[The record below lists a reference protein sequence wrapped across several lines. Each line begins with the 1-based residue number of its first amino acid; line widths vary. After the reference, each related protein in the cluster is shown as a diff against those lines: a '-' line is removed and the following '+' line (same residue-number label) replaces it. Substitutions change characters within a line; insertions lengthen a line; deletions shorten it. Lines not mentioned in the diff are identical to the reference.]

1 MKIGIDIDGIILD
14 FERTMRTYAELYD
27 LLILRKNGVSNPD
40 EFDYLDRYDW
50 TKEEKKKFIDDY
62 LVYARV
68 NSTPLIP
75 LIREML
81 ELLEVEGYTFD
92 FITAVGLLKEE
103 SKNAVVEVFKR
114 NDLPT
119 ENIHWGVKD
128 KVLKCQQL
136 GIDVMV
142 EDKPSTCK
150 LLRNDNIKTLY
161 FRDKGNEK
169 IEENQYLKEI
179 SNVGEICRY
188 IFSINGLKNSS
199 EIYQK
204 ILLKNRKKD
213 L

>member
-1 MKIGIDIDGIILD
+1 MKIGIDIDGIVLD

-27 LLILRKNGVSNPD
+27 LLILRKNGVVKPD

-50 TKEEKKKFIDDY
+50 TREEEKRFIDDF

-75 LIREML
+75 LVREML
-81 ELLEVEGYTFD
+81 ELLEVEGHTFE

-114 NDLPT
+114 NNLPI

-128 KVLKCQQL
+128 KVLMCKQL
-136 GIDVMV
+136 GIDIMI
-142 EDKPSTCK
+142 EDKPSTCND
-150 LLRNDNIKTLY
+150 LRNNNIKTLY
-161 FRDKGNEK
+161 FRDKDNEK
-169 IEENQYLKEI
+169 IEENQYLKEV
-179 SNVGEICRY
+179 SNIGEICRY
-188 IFSINGLKNSS
+188 IFSINGLKKSN
-199 EIYQK
+199 EIYKK
-204 ILLKNRKKD
+204 ILLKDRKKD

>member
-142 EDKPSTCK
+142 EDKPSTCE
-150 LLRNDNIKTLY
+150 LLKNNNIKTLY

-169 IEENQYLKEI
+169 LEENQYLKEV

-188 IFSINGLKNSS
+188 IVSINGLKNTS